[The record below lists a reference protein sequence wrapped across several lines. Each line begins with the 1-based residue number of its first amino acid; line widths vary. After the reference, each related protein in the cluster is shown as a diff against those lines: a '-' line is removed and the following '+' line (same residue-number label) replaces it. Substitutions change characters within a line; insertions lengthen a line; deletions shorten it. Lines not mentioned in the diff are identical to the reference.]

1 VITEATWA
9 AQGAGIVVAV
19 VAACVAGCIVVD
31 RRMRSDAKPRRSKPR
46 PEPLSGA
53 YLPLIAIQPDG
64 SVYVRP
70 DRQRLGGATVAPRL
84 RGGGR

>member
-1 VITEATWA
+1 MITEAMQF
-9 AQGAGIVVAV
+9 AQGAGIVLAFGAVGWVAQ
-19 VAACVAGCIVVD
+19 AAL
-31 RRMRSDAKPRRSKPR
+31 MRSDAKPRRSRPR

-53 YLPLIAIQPDG
+53 YLPIIAIQPDG